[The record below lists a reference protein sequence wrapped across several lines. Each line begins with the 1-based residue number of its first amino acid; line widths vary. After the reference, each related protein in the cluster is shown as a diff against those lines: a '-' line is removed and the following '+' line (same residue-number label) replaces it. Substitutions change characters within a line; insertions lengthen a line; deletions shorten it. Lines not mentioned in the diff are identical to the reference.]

1 MTFWMPDRVR
11 EDSSAFKLT
20 VTDAVCVGPPEMQFL
35 MGGSSMAAAVEA
47 AEATFEMPLLWATT
61 QFMNTGMLGE
71 TVEFEANRIGG
82 GRNVVQAEVIVSKSS
97 EPIARMAAALGGS
110 KPDHDTQIVAMPN
123 VGAPLECP
131 IKTDT
136 TFTTDANLI
145 GQFERRT
152 AFEDN
157 DAGVE
162 HMWIKPK
169 ADLPNHAGLLSII
182 SDFILGVHPLTR
194 GGRTLD
200 NTIRIGATAPSGW
213 VLCVRELLSVV
224 RGVAHIEQ
232 RLFFEDG
239 TFLASTS
246 QTGLIPRQ

>member
-1 MTFWMPDRVR
+1 MPTRTGDGPSR
-11 EDSSAFKLT
+11 FQLT

-35 MGGSSMAAAVEA
+35 MGGSSMAAAIET

-71 TVEFEANRIGG
+71 TVEFEALKIGG
-82 GRNVVQAEVIVSKSS
+82 GRNVIQAEVVVSKAG

-110 KPDHDTQIVAMPN
+110 KPDHDTQIVAMPD
-123 VGAPLECP
+123 VATPLDCP
-131 IKTDT
+131 VKTDT

-157 DAGVE
+157 DTGVE

-169 ADLPNHAGLLSII
+169 AGLPNNAGLLAII

-200 NTIRIGATAPSGW
+200 NTLRLNTTSPAGW
-213 VLCVRELLSVV
+213 VLCSRELLSVI

-246 QTGLIPRQ
+246 QTGLIPR